1 MLQRLHV
8 CFVEIFFYEFRGY
21 LFFKIHELF
30 VRVISF
36 EVLQVRY
43 LCLHTD
49 TPPPEKPTNKPK
61 KQKQKTPKNQ
71 QKKLTRENP
80 RILDSDDS

>member
-1 MLQRLHV
+1 MYVSLKY
-8 CFVEIFFYEFRGY
+8 FFMNSE
-21 LFFKIHELF
+21 
-30 VRVISF
+30 VISF
-36 EVLQVRY
+36 LRFMNYLYVLFHLRFCKYDIYVY
-43 LCLHTD
+43 TLTH
-49 TPPPEKPTNKPK
+49 PPPPSPEKPTNKPK

>member
-1 MLQRLHV
+1 MYVSLKY
-8 CFVEIFFYEFRGY
+8 FFYEFRGY

-49 TPPPEKPTNKPK
+49 TPPSPEKPTNKPK